1 MRQKF
6 RFIGTLSFSFFMSD
20 SLLAAGKP
28 FRPGRAG
35 VILKIYLLNKVVLV
49 HIFGGGPVYMAR
61 TKQQNST

>member
-1 MRQKF
+1 
-6 RFIGTLSFSFFMSD
+6 MSD

-61 TKQQNST
+61 TKQPDVVIYPKFSSGYPI